1 MIRHIA
7 HAGIDKRAWDR
18 MLLDC
23 TNRIWYAQSW
33 VLDIASPGW
42 EALVDAE
49 RGALMPL
56 THRRRY
62 GIDYLFQP
70 YALQQLGPFAPQ
82 VDQALCDE
90 FVAAV
95 PRRFAYWDI
104 WLNEAVRITP
114 GRGIR
119 LVEHA
124 DQALMLDVDAE
135 ALRGGYSQGHRRNLR
150 RPVPGSIVFGPDA
163 SAAEFVELFIRT
175 TGARF
180 GGIPKRDAM
189 MLEQL
194 IGKGIERGECSVP
207 CVRSSGAVIA
217 AICFAQWEGRSIL
230 LKSASDELGQTHR
243 AAFRLIDRHIAR
255 LAGTG
260 LLLDF
265 AGSNNPS
272 AARFNAGFGAASR
285 VYLRLVRNRLPPPL
299 RWFKR

>member
-1 MIRHIA
+1 MIRHLA
-7 HAGIDKRAWDR
+7 HAEIDKRAWDR

-23 TNRIWYAQSW
+23 TNRMWYAQSW

-42 EALVDAE
+42 EALVDTE

-62 GIDYLFQP
+62 GIDYLYQP

-82 VDQALCDE
+82 VGQALCDE

-104 WLNEAVRITP
+104 WLNEAAHISS
-114 GRGIR
+114 GQDIR
-119 LVEHA
+119 LVEHT
-124 DQALMLDVDAE
+124 DQTLLLNGDGE
-135 ALRGGYSQGHRRNLR
+135 SLRGDYSQGHRRNLR
-150 RPVPGSIVFGPDA
+150 RPIPELLQFGEDTD
-163 SAAEFVELFIRT
+163 AAEFVELFVKT
-175 TGARF
+175 TAARF
-180 GGIPKRDAM
+180 GGLPKRDAV

-194 IGKGIERGECSVP
+194 IGKGIERGECNIP
-207 CVRSSGAVIA
+207 CVRFDGALIA
-217 AICFAQWEGRSIL
+217 AICFVHWEGRSIL
-230 LKSASDELGQTHR
+230 LKSASNELGQTHR
-243 AAFRLIDRHIAR
+243 TAFRLIDRHIVQF
-255 LAGTG
+255 AGTG

-272 AARFNAGFGAASR
+272 VARFNAGFGAAPR